1 MTLLD
6 AHVEAHAVTEPLTR
20 QVRRNIERKAKTA
33 RGQIGLNGTTYV
45 GVGGVRCRYCP
56 VPVTDPATAVLANG
70 HVAHTECVERINT
83 LVDQINH
90 DRASERLEAAGLVFA
105 KPNLI
110 VP

>member
-6 AHVEAHAVTEPLTR
+6 ARVEAHAAIGPLSR
-20 QVRRNIERKAKTA
+20 QIRRNIERKATKS
-33 RGQIGLNGTTYV
+33 
-45 GVGGVRCRYCP
+45 GVRCRYCP
-56 VPVTDPATAVLANG
+56 APVTDAAAAVLANG
-70 HVAHTECVERINT
+70 HVAHVECAGRINT

-90 DRASERLEAAGLVFA
+90 DRAAERLEAAGVVFA

>member
-6 AHVEAHAVTEPLTR
+6 AHVEQHARTEPLSR
-20 QVRRNIERKAKTA
+20 QVRRNIERKATKS
-33 RGQIGLNGTTYV
+33 
-45 GVGGVRCRYCP
+45 GVRCRYCP
-56 VPVTDPATAVLANG
+56 EPVIDATTAVLANG
-70 HVAHTECVERINT
+70 HVAHSECVERIDS

-90 DRASERLEAAGLVFA
+90 DRAAERLEAAGIVFA